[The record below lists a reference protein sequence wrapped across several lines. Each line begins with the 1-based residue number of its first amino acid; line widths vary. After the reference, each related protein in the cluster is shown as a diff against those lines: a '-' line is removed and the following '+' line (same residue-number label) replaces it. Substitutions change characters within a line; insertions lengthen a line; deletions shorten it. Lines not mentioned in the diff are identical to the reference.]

1 MTMSRPKPTA
11 RPRKEA
17 LFVQVL
23 HGEDQTPLFFPA
35 TEHVGK
41 PMPFAKWVGTC
52 AMRAK
57 TSTVAFSYLCPSKN
71 GRATIAERPLAIP
84 HGPLSRLE
92 RDAEKYA
99 EQLTADTVIVEL
111 DDVPHTLTLDRDPNG
126 LVSLDAVGEDIVF
139 ELPKAAV
146 RMSIYL
152 KSPKVDRVLAISAV
166 SYLGKPGTAESLVH
180 AASKNL
186 YAIAGLQEFRFLSG
200 IESVKVGAGLA
211 RGTSTRAPKAAAEVR
226 FDVTA
231 HLFDG
236 QPPAPIAA
244 PAIVKVT
251 VDLENMSQ
259 TPGRLLLKLEPAEE
273 ISERFDAYRD
283 NVDLAVNAL
292 LTEALG
298 GPDQITALNYEIV
311 LGEVSAGAVERLA
324 EAGTAMPVLQLN
336 TLPGQWRPAA

>member
-1 MTMSRPKPTA
+1 MSRPKPTA

-57 TSTVAFSYLCPSKN
+57 ADTVAFSYLCPSKT

-92 RDAEKYA
+92 RSAEKYA
-99 EQLTADTVIVEL
+99 ETLTAETLIVEL
-111 DDVPHTLTLDRDPNG
+111 DDVAHTLTIERDPNG
-126 LVSLDAVGEDIVF
+126 LISLDAVGEDIIF

-146 RMSIYL
+146 RMSLYL

-166 SYLGKPGTAESLVH
+166 SYLGKPGTPEGLVH

-186 YAIAGLQEFRFLSG
+186 YALAGLQEFRFLSG
-200 IESVKVGAGLA
+200 IESVKVGAGPA
-211 RGTSTRAPKAAAEVR
+211 RGSNARPSAKVTNEVR
-226 FDVTA
+226 FETTV
-231 HLFDG
+231 HLFEG
-236 QPPAPIAA
+236 AAPAPISA
-244 PAIVKVT
+244 PSVLKVI
-251 VDLENMSQ
+251 VDLENMSH
-259 TPGRLLLKLEPAEE
+259 TPGRLLLKLEPSEE
-273 ISERFDAYRD
+273 IAERFEGYRE
-283 NVDLAVNAL
+283 NADLAINAL
-292 LTEALG
+292 LSEAYG
-298 GPDQITALNYEIV
+298 GVEQITALNYEIV
-311 LGEVSAGAVERLA
+311 LGEVSTGSVERLS
-324 EAGTAMPVLQLN
+324 EAGQKLPLIQLN
-336 TLPGQWRPAA
+336 TLPGQWRAA